1 MTISTPIYKIAK
13 DLGIDSNRV
22 LLACKTLG
30 INAKGSTKRLNK
42 EERSRII
49 NHFETGKNVSDEVVN
64 IINTNKRD
72 KLETLKNKNK
82 NKNKKINYF
91 SNRLIG

>member
-1 MTISTPIYKIAK
+1 MAISTPIYKIAK
-13 DLGIDSNRV
+13 DLGIDSKRV

-42 EERSRII
+42 EEISRII

-72 KLETLKNKNK
+72 EMETLKNKTK